1 MADLAEEYDDNRSGM
16 MTKQIYLDRKE
27 AMDRRLADA
36 RETLA
41 EHEAALNLRVLTD
54 TEIKNRVHLISD
66 IFKVAG
72 DLDTLDFAQR
82 RKLIELLGV
91 TGVIG
96 LKDGRPYA
104 EIIWCGEPQENM
116 WLDTDESNE
125 RGPVPEESR
134 TS

>member
-1 MADLAEEYDDNRSGM
+1 MYYVCEGRRAAQSKFKRKEKKDKCLIPYIPVA
-16 MTKQIYLDRKE
+16 KLDRIFW
-27 AMDRRLADA
+27 
-36 RETLA
+36 TW
-41 EHEAALNLRVLTD
+41 D
-54 TEIKNRVHLISD
+54 TEIKNRVHLIAD
-66 IFKVAG
+66 IFKVDG

-82 RKLIELLGV
+82 RKVIELFDV

-104 EIIWCGEPQENM
+104 EIIWCGESQGNM

-125 RGPVPEESR
+125 QGVVPEESR